1 MRLSNQKFPSGID
14 EALVMLGLPIKEIA
28 LRVGLNIEVWEED
41 GLGTARGC
49 WVPIRDGMFVLLREL
64 DHAREHLGAT
74 GPVVWVDS
82 GDAIAVGFDDLLQS
96 TLDALSLSLEDVNT
110 MPEDKEAWLA
120 QIKAYAVARR

>member
-1 MRLSNQKFPSGID
+1 MS
-14 EALVMLGLPIKEIA
+14 EIA
-28 LRVGLNIEVWEED
+28 RRVGLSIEVWEED

-49 WVPIRDGMFVLLREL
+49 WIPIQDGMFVLLREL

-82 GDAIAVGFDDLLQS
+82 DDAIAVGFDDLLHT

-110 MPEDKEAWLA
+110 IPDDKEAWLA
-120 QIKAYAVARR
+120 EIKAYAAVKR